1 MHVVVVRHQ
10 SFFFVGQIFRVVR
23 FADKYTLPFGL
34 AAIVHASAEI
44 DSNPGCPW
52 TSFVDPGEQFGGQL
66 AKEVEIY
73 GVERTQRRD
82 LVSDRG
88 SGGYLSS

>member
-1 MHVVVVRHQ
+1 VPVD
-10 SFFFVGQIFRVVR
+10 I
-23 FADKYTLPFGL
+23 L
-34 AAIVHASAEI
+34 
-44 DSNPGCPW
+44 
-52 TSFVDPGEQFGGQL
+52 VDPGEQFGGQL